1 VPVEDLGHDA
11 AELLSLANV
20 GANIGE
26 ARSLS
31 RLASLAVGQVPG
43 CSAAHA
49 TVWRDGEV
57 LSSAA
62 THPDAVA
69 LADLELG
76 AGGGPLTTAAQEARV
91 VYCPDTLTED
101 RWPQWAAQALARGVR
116 SSVHLVRRLPPATLV
131 LALFGVRPAGLD
143 PDTVP
148 AAELLAGFGGMALA
162 NTMAYGEAQRT
173 ATHLRDSVAARAV
186 TDQAKGVL
194 MHALGCSADEALAIM
209 RRESQQRHV
218 KVTEV
223 AARVIA
229 THGGGR

>member
-1 VPVEDLGHDA
+1 MPVEDLGHDA

-62 THPDAVA
+62 THPDAVV

-101 RWPQWAAQALARGVR
+101 RWPQWAAQALAR
-116 SSVHLVRRLPPATLV
+116 
-131 LALFGVRPAGLD
+131 D
-143 PDTVP
+143 
-148 AAELLAGFGGMALA
+148 AE
-162 NTMAYGEAQRT
+162 ERHRHEHAQRQGCRGRERT
-173 ATHLRDSVAARAV
+173 RRFVKNQNASARA
-186 TDQAKGVL
+186 D
-194 MHALGCSADEALAIM
+194 
-209 RRESQQRHV
+209 
-218 KVTEV
+218 
-223 AARVIA
+223 
-229 THGGGR
+229 GRGDLHKLFFGS